1 LPGAKPDLF
10 AWPAAI
16 LGAAG
21 RRTWRTQ
28 TVGSR
33 RQLPARKQM
42 LWISNVHF
50 ADGRVDLTPQA
61 RQLAAR
67 FNARWVL

>member
-1 LPGAKPDLF
+1 
-10 AWPAAI
+10 
-16 LGAAG
+16 
-21 RRTWRTQ
+21 
-28 TVGSR
+28 
-33 RQLPARKQM
+33 M